1 MDLLDRPARRT
12 ELALACALMLSIL
25 QCVPDA
31 RAALQARVA
40 GSYRTIT
47 AVTPFVQAGEDC
59 NATGRNEPLVAAT
72 APPRSPRCPPDPAP
86 AAGVRSAF

>member
-1 MDLLDRPARRT
+1 MDLLDQPARRT

-25 QCVPDA
+25 QCVPAA

-40 GSYRTIT
+40 GSYSVI
-47 AVTPFVQAGEDC
+47 TPFVLAGTNCTIVRD
-59 NATGRNEPLVAAT
+59 AEPAAAAT
-72 APPRSPRCPPDPAP
+72 APPQSPRCPPDPVP